1 MVSLFGVYRG
11 ERSEEGLLRRTA
23 SPVAIAIIA
32 SLGVWSADASA
43 QNYPVK
49 PIRMLFGSTAGSG
62 AGDTSARLLA
72 QKMGEILGQN
82 VVVDNRPGAG
92 GAIADE
98 AATRAPADGYTL
110 LYAAGASAILPA
122 LRPKLPYNIERDL
135 APVSLVVITS
145 FALSLHPSVPV
156 NDVKSLIALARS
168 QPRKLT
174 FGSPGV
180 GSSAHFAGELFNM
193 MSGVRMLHVPYK
205 GPAEATTALVGG
217 EIDVAFPSVTAA
229 LPLIGVGKLKTLAVS
244 SAKRAPL
251 LPSVPT
257 IEEAGL
263 PGYARAG
270 WNGVLVP
277 AATPKE
283 IIAKLNTA
291 IVKGINT
298 PETKEAFTK
307 IGIEAQT
314 GTPEHFAAFIRSEL
328 AQNARVVKF
337 AGIKVE

>member
-1 MVSLFGVYRG
+1 MQ
-11 ERSEEGLLRRTA
+11 RTA
-23 SPVAIAIIA
+23 LQIALGMVVSTGIA
-32 SLGVWSADASA
+32 SADAYA
-43 QNYPVK
+43 QSPSTGSGQAYPIK

-98 AATRAPADGYTL
+98 AAVRAPADGYTL

-156 NDVKSLIALARS
+156 NDVKSLIALARA

-193 MSGVRMLHVPYK
+193 MSGVRMLHVPY
-205 GPAEATTALVGG
+205 
-217 EIDVAFPSVTAA
+217 
-229 LPLIGVGKLKTLAVS
+229 
-244 SAKRAPL
+244 
-251 LPSVPT
+251 
-257 IEEAGL
+257 
-263 PGYARAG
+263 
-270 WNGVLVP
+270 
-277 AATPKE
+277 
-283 IIAKLNTA
+283 
-291 IVKGINT
+291 
-298 PETKEAFTK
+298 
-307 IGIEAQT
+307 
-314 GTPEHFAAFIRSEL
+314 
-328 AQNARVVKF
+328 
-337 AGIKVE
+337 

>member
-1 MVSLFGVYRG
+1 MRRAALRVVASVVALVSGSSGGV
-11 ERSEEGLLRRTA
+11 
-23 SPVAIAIIA
+23 VH
-32 SLGVWSADASA
+32 A
-43 QNYPVK
+43 QAYPSK

-72 QKMGEILGQN
+72 QKVGEILGQT
-82 VVVDNRPGAG
+82 VIVDNRPGAG

-98 AATRAPADGYTL
+98 AAARAPADGYTI

-122 LRPKLPYNIERDL
+122 LRPKLPYNIERDF

-145 FALSLHPSVPV
+145 FALSVHPAVPV

-168 QPRKLT
+168 QPKRLT

-180 GSSAHFAGELFNM
+180 GSSAHFAAELFNM
-193 MSGVRMLHVPYK
+193 MSDARMLHVPYK
-205 GPAEATTALVGG
+205 GPPEATTAVVRG

-257 IEEAGL
+257 IEESGL
-263 PGYARAG
+263 PGYARTG

-277 AATPKE
+277 AATPKD
-283 IIAKLNTA
+283 IIAKLNAA
-291 IVKGINT
+291 IVKGVNT
-298 PETKEAFTK
+298 PEMKEALTK
-307 IGIEAQT
+307 IGIEGQT
-314 GTPEHFAAFIRSEL
+314 GTPEHFAAFIRNEM
-328 AQNARVVKF
+328 AQNAKVVKF
-337 AGIKVE
+337 AGIKLE

>member
-1 MVSLFGVYRG
+1 LRKRVS
-11 ERSEEGLLRRTA
+11 A
-23 SPVAIAIIA
+23 VALVSIA
-32 SLGVWSADASA
+32 SLGVCAADVRA
-43 QNYPVK
+43 QNYPAK
-49 PIRMLFGSTAGSG
+49 PIRMVVGSTAGSG

-72 QKMGEILGQN
+72 QRMGEVLGQN
-82 VVVDNRPGAG
+82 VLVENRPGAG
-92 GAIADE
+92 GAIGDE
-98 AATRAPADGYTL
+98 AVAHAPADGYTL

-122 LRPKLPYNIERDL
+122 LRPKLPYSIERDL

-156 NDVKSLIALARS
+156 SDVKSLITLARS

-180 GSSAHFAGELFNM
+180 GSSAQFAGELFNM

-229 LPLIGVGKLKTLAVS
+229 LPLIGTGKLKTLAVT

-257 IEEAGL
+257 IEEAGV
-263 PGYARAG
+263 PGYARSG

-277 AATPKE
+277 AATPKD

-291 IVKGINT
+291 IVKGIDT
-298 PETKEAFTK
+298 PEMKESFAK
-307 IGIEAQT
+307 LGIETQT
-314 GTPEHFAAFIRSEL
+314 GTPEHFAAFIRNEL
-328 AQNARVVKF
+328 AQNAKVVKF

>member
-1 MVSLFGVYRG
+1 MRKAVS
-11 ERSEEGLLRRTA
+11 
-23 SPVAIAIIA
+23 AIAVVA
-32 SLGVWSADASA
+32 SLGIAVQCASA
-43 QNYPVK
+43 QGYPVK

-92 GAIADE
+92 GSIADE
-98 AATRAPADGYTL
+98 AAARAPADGYTI

-122 LRPKLPYNIERDL
+122 LRPRLTYNIERDL

-145 FALSLHPSVPV
+145 FALSVHPNVPV
-156 NDVKSLIALARS
+156 NDVKSLIALAHA

-180 GSSAHFAGELFNM
+180 GSSAHFAAELFNM

-205 GPAEATTALVGG
+205 GPAEAVTALVGG

-229 LPLIGVGKLKTLAVS
+229 LPLVGAGKLKTLAVS
-244 SAKRAPL
+244 SARRAPL

-277 AATPKE
+277 AATPKDVV
-283 IIAKLNTA
+283 ARLNAA

-298 PETKEAFTK
+298 PEAKEALAK
-307 IGIEAQT
+307 LGIEGQT
-314 GTPEHFAAFIRSEL
+314 GTPEHFAAFIKNEL
-328 AQNARVVKF
+328 AQNAKVVKF

>member
-1 MVSLFGVYRG
+1 MHRAAFVGS
-11 ERSEEGLLRRTA
+11 
-23 SPVAIAIIA
+23 IIPFVIFA
-32 SLGVWSADASA
+32 TADAYA
-43 QNYPVK
+43 QAYPTK

-72 QKMGEILGQN
+72 QKMAEVLGQN
-82 VVVDNRPGAG
+82 VLVENRPGAG
-92 GAIADE
+92 GAIAEE
-98 AATRAPADGYTL
+98 AAVRAPADGYTL
-110 LYAAGASAILPA
+110 LYAAGSAAILPA

-145 FALSLHPSVPV
+145 FALSVHPSVPIR
-156 NDVKSLIALARS
+156 DVESLIALARS

-180 GSSAHFAGELFNM
+180 GSSAHFAAELFNM
-193 MSGVRMLHVPYK
+193 MADARMLHVPYK
-205 GPAEATTALVGG
+205 GPAEATIALVRG

-229 LPLIGVGKLKTLAVS
+229 LPMIDVGKLKVLAVS

-263 PGYARAG
+263 PGYARSG

-277 AATPKE
+277 AATPKDVV
-283 IIAKLNTA
+283 AKLNAA

-298 PETKEAFTK
+298 SEMKEAFTK

-314 GTPEHFAAFIRSEL
+314 GTPVQFAAFIRNEL

>member
-1 MVSLFGVYRG
+1 MQRAAFVTSMVVVAV
-11 ERSEEGLLRRTA
+11 TA
-23 SPVAIAIIA
+23 SA
-32 SLGVWSADASA
+32 SADAQA
-43 QNYPVK
+43 QAYPAK

-62 AGDTSARLLA
+62 SGDTSARLLA
-72 QKMGEILGQN
+72 QKMGEALGQN
-82 VVVDNRPGAG
+82 VLVENRPGAG
-92 GAIADE
+92 GAIAEE
-98 AATRAPADGYTL
+98 AAVRAPPDGYTL
-110 LYAAGASAILPA
+110 LYAAGSSAILPA

-145 FALSLHPSVPV
+145 FALSIHPSVPIR
-156 NDVKSLIALARS
+156 DVKSLIALARS

-180 GSSAHFAGELFNM
+180 GSSAHFAAELFNM
-193 MSGVRMLHVPYK
+193 MSDARMLHVPYK
-205 GPAEATTALVGG
+205 GPPEATIALARG

-229 LPLIGVGKLKTLAVS
+229 LPMIDAGKLKVLAVS

-257 IEEAGL
+257 IEEAGV
-263 PGYARAG
+263 PGYARSG

-277 AATPKE
+277 AATPKDV
-283 IIAKLNTA
+283 IARLNAA

-298 PETKEAFTK
+298 AETKEAFTK

-314 GTPEHFAAFIRSEL
+314 GTPEQFGAFIRNEL

-337 AGIKVE
+337 AGIKID

>member
-1 MVSLFGVYRG
+1 VRKAVF
-11 ERSEEGLLRRTA
+11 A
-23 SPVAIAIIA
+23 VAVVA
-32 SLGVWSADASA
+32 SLGITSHHALG
-43 QNYPVK
+43 QGYPVK

-62 AGDTSARLLA
+62 AGDMSARLLA

-82 VVVDNRPGAG
+82 VVVENRPGAG
-92 GAIADE
+92 GSIADE
-98 AATRAPADGYTL
+98 AAVRAPADGYTL

-122 LRPKLPYNIERDL
+122 LRPRLTYNIERDL

-145 FALSLHPSVPV
+145 FALSVHPTVPV
-156 NDVKSLIALARS
+156 NDMRSLIAIARRE
-168 QPRKLT
+168 PRKLT

-180 GSSAHFAGELFNM
+180 GSSAHFAAEIFNM

-205 GPAEATTALVGG
+205 GPAEAVTALVGG

-229 LPLIGVGKLKTLAVS
+229 LPLVGVGKLKTLAVS

-277 AATPKE
+277 AATPKDVV
-283 IIAKLNTA
+283 AKLNAA

-298 PETKEAFTK
+298 PEAKEALAK
-307 IGIEAQT
+307 LGIEGQT
-314 GTPEHFAAFIRSEL
+314 GTPEHFAAFIRNEL
-328 AQNARVVKF
+328 AQNAKVVKF

>member
-1 MVSLFGVYRG
+1 MRKAASILAIIGLNGVG
-11 ERSEEGLLRRTA
+11 TW
-23 SPVAIAIIA
+23 AIAQ
-32 SLGVWSADASA
+32 S
-43 QNYPVK
+43 YPVK

-82 VVVDNRPGAG
+82 VIVENRPGAG
-92 GAIADE
+92 GSIADE
-98 AATRAPADGYTL
+98 AAARAPADGYTI

-122 LRPKLPYNIERDL
+122 LRPRLGYNIERDL

-145 FALSLHPSVPV
+145 FALSVHPNVPV
-156 NDVKSLIALARS
+156 NDVKALIALARA

-180 GSSAHFAGELFNM
+180 GSSAHFAAELFNM

-205 GPAEATTALVGG
+205 GPAEAVTALVGG

-229 LPLIGVGKLKTLAVS
+229 LPLVGAGKLKTLAVS
-244 SAKRAPL
+244 SARRAPL

-277 AATPKE
+277 VATPKD
-283 IIAKLNTA
+283 IVGRLNGA

-298 PETKEAFTK
+298 PEAKEQLARL
-307 IGIEAQT
+307 GIEGQP
-314 GTPEHFAAFIRSEL
+314 GTPEQFAAFIKNEL
-328 AQNARVVKF
+328 AQNAKVVKF

>member
-1 MVSLFGVYRG
+1 MRRG
-11 ERSEEGLLRRTA
+11 ALR
-23 SPVAIAIIA
+23 IA
-32 SLGVWSADASA
+32 LGAFALTNIVSADAWPQA
-43 QNYPVK
+43 YPNK

-62 AGDTSARLLA
+62 AGDQSARLLA

-98 AATRAPADGYTL
+98 AAARAPADGYTL
-110 LYAAGASAILPA
+110 LYAAGASAILPL
-122 LRPKLPYNIERDL
+122 LRPRLTYNIERDL

-145 FALSLHPSVPV
+145 FALSVRPGLAV
-156 NDVKSLIALARS
+156 NDAKSLVALARS

-180 GSSAHFAGELFNM
+180 GSSAHFAAELFNM
-193 MSGVRMLHVPYK
+193 ISNAGMLHVPYK
-205 GPAEATTALVGG
+205 GPAEATTALVSG

-229 LPLIGVGKLKTLAVS
+229 FPLVNTGKLKALAVS

-251 LPSVPT
+251 LPAVPT
-257 IEEAGL
+257 IEEAGF
-263 PGYARAG
+263 PGYARTG

-277 AATPKE
+277 AATPKDV
-283 IIAKLNTA
+283 IAKLNAA

-298 PETKEAFTK
+298 PDTIEALTK

-314 GTPEHFAAFIRSEL
+314 GTPAQFAAFIRNET
-328 AQNARVVKF
+328 AQNAKVVKF